1 MIHTSVYQLVN
12 PTMMVESEMK
22 ELKGSLKETSNLSYA
37 LLVIIIFT
45 KVLMSNW
52 CRRTEKKMEVLLG
65 G

>member
-45 KVLMSNW
+45 KVTPV
-52 CRRTEKKMEVLLG
+52 CIEFLLG
-65 G
+65 PFYDLGLV

>member
-45 KVLMSNW
+45 KVTAV
-52 CRRTEKKMEVLLG
+52 CIEFLLG
-65 G
+65 PFYDLGLV

>member
-52 CRRTEKKMEVLLG
+52 CTEKKMEVLLG